1 MAAVAV
7 VAEVA
12 SMAAVVVV
20 AEAAARMAD
29 VDGGGGN
36 MAGSRRSSLVT
47 ALDV

>member
-12 SMAAVVVV
+12 SMAAVA
-20 AEAAARMAD
+20 AEAAAARMAD

-36 MAGSRRSSLVT
+36 MVGSRRSSLVT